1 MQSFSDGAPAR
12 STESTMKN
20 PPPVPPEIVRAP
32 HAPLT
37 EYYASEDE
45 RRGFLRGIF
54 DQTAQDYDRVE
65 RLLAFGSGPWYRG
78 QALQRAGLK
87 AGMRVADIGVGTGLV
102 ACEAVRLVGDP
113 SLVTGVDPSPG
124 MLANARVPAGVNL
137 LEGRAEAIPLP
148 DASVDFLS
156 MGYALRH
163 ISDLSGAFRE
173 FHRVLKPGGRLCLL
187 EITAPESRLGRGLL
201 RAYMRGVVPVLARLS
216 GSGAETSKLWRYYWD
231 SIDACAPPARVL
243 ETLQAAG
250 FHRPRRHIDQPLLS
264 MFSEYQAE
272 KA

>member
-1 MQSFSDGAPAR
+1 
-12 STESTMKN
+12 
-20 PPPVPPEIVRAP
+20 
-32 HAPLT
+32 
-37 EYYASEDE
+37 
-45 RRGFLRGIF
+45 
-54 DQTAQDYDRVE
+54 
-65 RLLAFGSGPWYRG
+65 
-78 QALQRAGLK
+78 
-87 AGMRVADIGVGTGLV
+87 
-102 ACEAVRLVGDP
+102 
-113 SLVTGVDPSPG
+113 
-124 MLANARVPAGVNL
+124 
-137 LEGRAEAIPLP
+137 
-148 DASVDFLS
+148 

-163 ISDLSGAFRE
+163 ISDLSGAFNE

-201 RAYMRGVVPVLARLS
+201 RAYMRGVVPLLARLS

>member
-1 MQSFSDGAPAR
+1 MNS
-12 STESTMKN
+12 
-20 PPPVPPEIVRAP
+20 PVPAPKDIVRAP

-37 EYYASEDE
+37 DYYASEDE

-54 DQTAQDYDRVE
+54 DRTAQDYDKVE

-78 QALQRAGLK
+78 QALRRAGLA

-102 ACEAVRLVGDP
+102 ACEAVRLTGDAK
-113 SLVTGVDPSPG
+113 LVTGVDPSVG
-124 MLANARVPAGVNL
+124 MRANARVPEGVTL

-163 ISDLSGAFRE
+163 ISDLTAAFSE
-173 FHRVLKPGGRLCLL
+173 FHRVLKPGGRICLL
-187 EITAPESRLGRGLL
+187 EITAPEGRLGRGLL
-201 RAYMRGVVPVLARLS
+201 RAYMRGIVPVLARLS
-216 GSGAETSKLWRYYWD
+216 GSSADTALLWRYYWD

-243 ETLQAAG
+243 DTLAAVG
-250 FHRPRRHIDQPLLS
+250 FRQVRRHVDQPLLS
-264 MFSEYQAE
+264 ILSEYQAQ

>member
-1 MQSFSDGAPAR
+1 MNTPLPDHKQ
-12 STESTMKN
+12 
-20 PPPVPPEIVRAP
+20 IVRAP

-37 EYYASEDE
+37 DYYASEEE

-54 DQTAQDYDRVE
+54 DKTAADYDKVE

-87 AGMRVADIGVGTGLV
+87 PGMKVADIGVGTGLV
-102 ACEAVRLVGDP
+102 ACEAARLTGDP
-113 SLVTGVDPSPG
+113 KLVTGVDPSAG
-124 MLANARVPAGVNL
+124 MRANARVPEGVTL

-163 ISDLSGAFRE
+163 ISDLSAAFTE

-187 EITAPESRLGRGLL
+187 EITAPEGSLGRGLL
-201 RAYMRGVVPVLARLS
+201 RVYMRGVVPVLARLS
-216 GSGAETSKLWRYYWD
+216 GSSKDTAVLWRYYWD
-231 SIDACAPPARVL
+231 SIDACAPPARVID
-243 ETLQAAG
+243 TLQAVG
-250 FHRPRRHIDQPLLS
+250 FQQARRHVDQPVMS
-264 MFSEYQAE
+264 IFSEYQAV
-272 KA
+272 KP

>member
-1 MQSFSDGAPAR
+1 MS
-12 STESTMKN
+12 N
-20 PPPVPPEIVRAP
+20 PTPRQEEIVRAP

-37 EYYASEDE
+37 DYYASEEE

-54 DQTAQDYDRVE
+54 DKTAQDYDRVE

-78 QALQRAGLK
+78 QALQRAGLQ

-102 ACEAVRLVGDP
+102 ACEAARLTGDP
-113 SLVTGVDPSPG
+113 RLVTGVDPSAG
-124 MLANARVPAGVNL
+124 MLANARVPEGVTL
-137 LEGRAEAIPLP
+137 LEGRAESIPLP

-163 ISDLSGAFRE
+163 ISDLSAAFRE

-187 EITAPESRLGRGLL
+187 EITAPEGRVGRGLL

-216 GSGAETSKLWRYYWD
+216 GSSEDTALLWRYYWD
-231 SIDACAPPARVL
+231 SIDACAPPARVI
-243 ETLQAAG
+243 ETLSAVGFQQA
-250 FHRPRRHIDQPLLS
+250 RRHVDQPVLS
-264 MFSEYQAE
+264 IFSEYQAQ
-272 KA
+272 KP